1 MAQRWR
7 IYFQAVKS
15 GFEPDPTLNCDWCF
29 TATMAGEMQEI
40 QITEAKPLLLP
51 KETMG
56 EHDVETPYGML
67 HVTVRGTPR
76 ANKPVI
82 MTYHDIGLNHKM
94 CFNTLFN
101 YEDMQE
107 IMKHF
112 AVYHIDAPGAQQ
124 EAPQFPSGYQFPS
137 MDQLAEMILPVIE
150 HFSLKSVIGIGV
162 GAGAYILTRFALN
175 HPAFVEGLVLI
186 NIDTCAKGWIDWAT
200 SKLSELTN
208 TLTDILMTHHFS
220 QDELLNNHD
229 LVQMYREHMAHDLN
243 HHNLSLFVHSYDSR
257 RDLDIMRPTGAL
269 TAHHKTLTCQVM
281 LVVGDSSPV
290 LDAVI
295 ECNSRLDPTSTTLLK
310 MADCGGLPQVVQP
323 GKLTEAFKYFLQ
335 GMGYMPSASMTR
347 LARSRTASSSSVSS
361 ADGAVRSRGRT
372 RTQSEGSEGSPVAP
386 PGNPQTM
393 EVSC

>member
-1 MAQRWR
+1 
-7 IYFQAVKS
+7 
-15 GFEPDPTLNCDWCF
+15 
-29 TATMAGEMQEI
+29 MAGEMQEI

-56 EHDVETPYGML
+56 DQGSPGQPFQDIGCQEHDVETPYGML

-82 MTYHDIGLNHKM
+82 MTYHDIGLNHQM

-124 EAPQFPSGYQFPS
+124 DAPQFPSGYQFPS

-208 TLTDILMTHHFS
+208 TVTDILMTHHFS

-335 GMGYMPSASMTR
+335 GMGYIPSVVDRRMSTGAVPSASMTR